1 MDKSTSIDLYF
12 SSFTKKNAL
21 NLWVNKPIVQITKL
35 MTQNNTNEEDYG
47 TKPIFGLRPVI
58 EAINAGKEIDRVFI
72 QNGLRNDLF
81 RELMALVKEH
91 DIPYKFVPIF
101 KLNRITRKNH
111 QGVIAYISPITFD
124 NIEQIIPGLFE
135 EAIDPLILIL
145 DKITDVRNF
154 GAILR
159 TAESAGVNAVVFSS
173 QGSALLNS
181 DTVKSSAGAIYNISL
196 CRSDNL
202 KNTIDFLKN
211 SGLKI
216 VSATEKDDSVYY
228 SANLKGPLALIM
240 GSEGDGV
247 SGEYLKRSDLRLM
260 IPMLGKTASL
270 NVSVAA
276 GVFLYEIVKQRNS

>member
-1 MDKSTSIDLYF
+1 MINHKNNRTESTDAY
-12 SSFTKKNAL
+12 
-21 NLWVNKPIVQITKL
+21 
-35 MTQNNTNEEDYG
+35 
-47 TKPIFGLRPVI
+47 IFGLRPII

-72 QNGLRNDLF
+72 QNGLKNELF
-81 RELMALVKEH
+81 RELMALLKQN
-91 DIPYKFVPIF
+91 DIPYKFVPVF

-111 QGVIAYISPITFD
+111 QGVIAYISPITFG

-135 EAIDPLILIL
+135 DAIDPLILIL

-159 TAESAGVNAVVFSS
+159 TAESTGVNAVIFSS

-181 DTVKSSAGAIYNISL
+181 GTVKSSAGAIYNISI

-202 KNTIDFLKN
+202 KDTIDYLKN

-216 VSATEKDDSVYY
+216 ISATEKDGELYY
-228 SANLKGPLALIM
+228 KADLKGPLAFIM
-240 GSEGDGV
+240 GSESEGV
-247 SGEYLKRSDLRLM
+247 SGEYLKRSDMKIM
-260 IPMLGKTASL
+260 IPMLGSTASL

-276 GVFLYEIVKQRNS
+276 GVLLYEVVKQRSYL

>member
-1 MDKSTSIDLYF
+1 MNYNKSNRSENVDDF
-12 SSFTKKNAL
+12 
-21 NLWVNKPIVQITKL
+21 
-35 MTQNNTNEEDYG
+35 
-47 TKPIFGLRPVI
+47 IFGLRPII
-58 EAINAGKEIDRVFI
+58 EAISAGKEVDRVFI
-72 QNGLRNDLF
+72 QNGLKNELF
-81 RELMALVKEH
+81 RELMVQLKQN
-91 DIPYKFVPIF
+91 DIPYRYVPVF

-111 QGVIAYISPITFD
+111 QGVIAYISPISFG

-135 EAIDPLILIL
+135 DAIDPLILIL

-159 TAESAGVNAVVFSS
+159 TAESTGVNAVIFSS

-181 DTVKSSAGAIYNISL
+181 GTVKTSAGAIYNIPI

-216 VSATEKDDSVYY
+216 ISATEKEGELFFKVD
-228 SANLKGPLALIM
+228 LKGPLALIM
-240 GSEGDGV
+240 GSESEGV
-247 SGEYLKRSDLRLM
+247 SGEYLKRSDMKLM

-276 GVFLYEIVKQRNS
+276 GVLLYEAVRQRSY

>member
-1 MDKSTSIDLYF
+1 MTYH
-12 SSFTKKNAL
+12 KN
-21 NLWVNKPIVQITKL
+21 
-35 MTQNNTNEEDYG
+35 NEEDYNA
-47 TKPIFGLRPVI
+47 KPVFGIRPVI

-81 RELMALVKEH
+81 RELMALLKQN

-124 NIEQIIPGLFE
+124 NIEHIIPGLFE

-154 GAILR
+154 GAIIR
-159 TAESAGVNAVVFSS
+159 TAESAGVNAVVFST

-202 KNTIDFLKN
+202 KDTLEFLKD

-216 VSATEKDDSVYY
+216 ISATEKEGELY
-228 SANLKGPLALIM
+228 SRADLKGPLAFIM
-240 GSEGDGV
+240 GSEGEGV
-247 SGEYLKRSDLRLM
+247 SGEYLKRSDLKLM

-276 GVFLYEIVKQRNS
+276 GILLYEVVRQRSC

>member
-1 MDKSTSIDLYF
+1 MINHKNNRTESTDEY
-12 SSFTKKNAL
+12 
-21 NLWVNKPIVQITKL
+21 
-35 MTQNNTNEEDYG
+35 
-47 TKPIFGLRPVI
+47 IFGLRPII

-72 QNGLRNDLF
+72 QNGLKNELF
-81 RELMALVKEH
+81 RELMALLKQN
-91 DIPYKFVPIF
+91 DIPYKFVPVF

-111 QGVIAYISPITFD
+111 QGVIAYISPITFG

-135 EAIDPLILIL
+135 DAIDPLILIL

-159 TAESAGVNAVVFSS
+159 TAESAGVNAVIFSS

-181 DTVKSSAGAIYNISL
+181 GTVKSSAGAIYNISI

-202 KNTIDFLKN
+202 KDTIDYLKN

-216 VSATEKDDSVYY
+216 ISATEKDGELYY
-228 SANLKGPLALIM
+228 KADLKGPLAFIM
-240 GSEGDGV
+240 GSESEGV
-247 SGEYLKRSDLRLM
+247 SGEYLKRSDMKIM
-260 IPMLGKTASL
+260 IPMLGSTASL

-276 GVFLYEIVKQRNS
+276 GVLLYEVVKQRSYL

>member
-1 MDKSTSIDLYF
+1 MNHNR
-12 SSFTKKNAL
+12 KNRTD
-21 NLWVNKPIVQITKL
+21 NLD
-35 MTQNNTNEEDYG
+35 EF
-47 TKPIFGLRPVI
+47 IFGLRPII

-72 QNGLRNDLF
+72 QNGLKNELF
-81 RELMALVKEH
+81 KELMLLLKQN
-91 DIPYKFVPIF
+91 DIPYRYVPIF

-111 QGVIAYISPITFD
+111 QGVIAYISPISFG
-124 NIEQIIPGLFE
+124 NIEQIIPSLFE
-135 EAIDPLILIL
+135 DAVDPLILIL

-159 TAESAGVNAVVFSS
+159 TAESTGVNAVIFSS

-181 DTVKSSAGAIYNISL
+181 GTVKTSAGAIYNIPV

-202 KNTIDFLKN
+202 KDTIDFLKN

-216 VSATEKDDSVYY
+216 ISATEKEGELYFNAD
-228 SANLKGPLALIM
+228 LKGPIAIIM
-240 GSEGDGV
+240 GSESEGV
-247 SGEYLKRSDLRLM
+247 SGEYLKRSDMKLM

-276 GVFLYEIVKQRNS
+276 GVLLYEAVRQRSY